1 MYKWQKLLTYGQ
13 QMCWLNIC
21 IFKSMI
27 CFFWNFSNE
36 SCNCIILEFQEIWQ
50 HQMFSTMLFNGTF
63 ILILSQHLLTNIQ
76 KYWKEWF
83 RGSQSWILSH
93 FNREMFHN
101 IFFSGTS
108 VLVFKIFI
116 FFWNEKFGKHHF
128 FKKTFFSYV
137 CCFKNFH
144 LFSILLLSKCPLKF
158 VDNVWYTQKCSRTS
172 RNEKKWKTD
181 LGGKTAFFPSRLD
194 FTS

>member
-63 ILILSQHLLTNIQ
+63 ILILSQHLFTNIQ

-93 FNREMFHN
+93 FNHEMVHN

-108 VLVFKIFI
+108 VLVFKICIFFEMKNLENIIFSKKLFFHMFVVSKIFI
-116 FFWNEKFGKHHF
+116 FFQYFC
-128 FKKTFFSYV
+128 YQ
-137 CCFKNFH
+137 
-144 LFSILLLSKCPLKF
+144 
-158 VDNVWYTQKCSRTS
+158 NVRS
-172 RNEKKWKTD
+172 N
-181 LGGKTAFFPSRLD
+181 L
-194 FTS
+194 